1 MKRTAV
7 IMAGGTGERF
17 WPLSRK
23 TTPKQLLPLV
33 SSKTMLED
41 AVERVSG
48 IIPPE
53 DVFIVTS
60 KLLQQPIRSVL
71 KNVPP
76 ENVVAEPC
84 KRNTAPCLALA
95 AAFIKAK
102 YGKNYID
109 RDISIAVLTADHSIQ
124 PKCGFEATIAAAL
137 DYVEEN
143 DAISIIG
150 ITPTRPD
157 TGYGYIELGKVVSPE
172 NSLCTIHQAVSFK
185 EKPDIDTACAYLE
198 SGNYLW
204 NGGMFFWR
212 LDTFIKQ
219 MKQTLPEVGTRINE
233 LSSWL
238 ENSVNIAIEGS
249 PLEIE
254 PLFDSF
260 PNISIDY
267 GLMENA
273 ENIVA
278 AAALFEWDDIGSWDA
293 LARTKTADSDG
304 NIIVGDA
311 AVVDCQNAIIY
322 NDSNDSDGIVAC
334 LGVDNIVVVRTDDI
348 TLVIPKDRVQDLRS
362 LVAKI
367 RSSGA
372 EKWL

>member
-198 SGNYLW
+198 SGTTFGTAVSFF
-204 NGGMFFWR
+204 GGS
-212 LDTFIKQ
+212 I
-219 MKQTLPEVGTRINE
+219 
-233 LSSWL
+233 LSSSKCSKPCPKL
-238 ENSVNIAIEGS
+238 AHVSMNYHLGS
-249 PLEIE
+249 KIPSILRLKAHRLKSSHFSI
-254 PLFDSF
+254 LF
-260 PNISIDY
+260 
-267 GLMENA
+267 
-273 ENIVA
+273 
-278 AAALFEWDDIGSWDA
+278 
-293 LARTKTADSDG
+293 R
-304 NIIVGDA
+304 
-311 AVVDCQNAIIY
+311 IY
-322 NDSNDSDGIVAC
+322 R
-334 LGVDNIVVVRTDDI
+334 LI
-348 TLVIPKDRVQDLRS
+348 TV
-362 LVAKI
+362 
-367 RSSGA
+367 
-372 EKWL
+372 